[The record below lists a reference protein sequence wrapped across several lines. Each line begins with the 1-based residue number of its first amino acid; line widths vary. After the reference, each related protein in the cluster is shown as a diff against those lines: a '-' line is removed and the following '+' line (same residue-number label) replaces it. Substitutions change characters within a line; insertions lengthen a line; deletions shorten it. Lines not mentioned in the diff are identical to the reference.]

1 MPKRNTTWG
10 ATSILRAL
18 QHREGSRD
26 LPFAR
31 PGLYLRSCDC
41 VGNVREL
48 HTYISVRSEK
58 QSDRTNHIRS
68 CRAGKYK
75 MLVTSAAQPLQGL
88 QASFAEND
96 KMRNPDSQY

>member
-26 LPFAR
+26 LRFA
-31 PGLYLRSCDC
+31 LCLRSCDC

-48 HTYISVRSEK
+48 NTYISVRSEK
-58 QSDRTNHIRS
+58 QSDRANYIRS
-68 CRAGKYK
+68 CRAGNIKC
-75 MLVTSAAQPLQGL
+75 
-88 QASFAEND
+88 
-96 KMRNPDSQY
+96 

>member
-26 LPFAR
+26 LPFA
-31 PGLYLRSCDC
+31 LYLRSCDC

-48 HTYISVRSEK
+48 HMYISVRSEK
-58 QSDRTNHIRS
+58 QSDRANHIRS
-68 CRAGKYK
+68 CRAGNIKC
-75 MLVTSAAQPLQGL
+75 
-88 QASFAEND
+88 
-96 KMRNPDSQY
+96 

>member
-10 ATSILRAL
+10 ATSILREL

-26 LPFAR
+26 LPFA
-31 PGLYLRSCDC
+31 LYLWSCDC

-58 QSDRTNHIRS
+58 QSDRAYHIRP
-68 CRAGKYK
+68 CRAGNIKC
-75 MLVTSAAQPLQGL
+75 
-88 QASFAEND
+88 
-96 KMRNPDSQY
+96 